1 MGTTWS
7 VLYAARHAAFDIR
20 PIVVA
25 RLDAIVGEMSHWL
38 PTSHLCRF
46 NRAAAGEWV
55 SLPPDFATVID
66 TALRVASAS
75 DGAFDP
81 AIGALVD
88 LWGFGPPGPMPTP
101 GAEAIA
107 AARAVSGWR
116 RLRWYPADARLRQS
130 GGLAL
135 DLSGIAKGFAADAIV
150 DTLSMHGIEHA
161 LVEIGGELVGRGVQ
175 PSGEPWWVDLETP
188 TGITLPPLRIALH
201 GLAVA
206 TSGDYVR
213 GAHSLDPRT
222 GRPAANGVVS
232 VSVVARTAMLA
243 DALATAIAVGYP
255 NHGLTDVD
263 VAARIVVRDNDGATE
278 ILTPALQRMLT
289 D

>member
-1 MGTTWS
+1 MGTTWR
-7 VLYAARHAAFDIR
+7 VLYAGHHVASDIR
-20 PIVVA
+20 TIIEA
-25 RLDAIVGEMSHWL
+25 RLDAIVGEMSHWR

-46 NRAAAGEWV
+46 NRAAPGEWV
-55 SLPPDFATVID
+55 SLPSDFATVID
-66 TALRVASAS
+66 TSLRVASAS

-101 GAEAIA
+101 GDDAIA
-107 AARAVSGWR
+107 AACAVSGWR
-116 RLRWYPADARLRQS
+116 RLRWDPAGARLRQS

-135 DLSGIAKGFAADAIV
+135 DLSGIAKGFAADAV
-150 DTLSMHGIEHA
+150 AGTLSTHGIEHA

-188 TGITLPPLRIALH
+188 PGIALPPLRIALH

-206 TSGDYVR
+206 TSGNYVR

-222 GRPAANGVVS
+222 RRPAANGVVS

-243 DALATAIAVGYP
+243 DALATAMAVGYP
-255 NHGLTDVD
+255 GDQLAGMD
-263 VAARIVVRDNDGATE
+263 VAARIIVGNDDGVTE
-278 ILTPALQRMLT
+278 ILTPALHRMLS